1 MASSIRQVFGVSRR
15 QNSLS
20 FPRLATALGYHVRM
34 DSAYIVFFFLNAL
47 VIVGYIGEIIWTIW
61 RAFGQ

>member
-1 MASSIRQVFGVSRR
+1 M
-15 QNSLS
+15 
-20 FPRLATALGYHVRM
+20 GYHVRM

-61 RAFGQ
+61 SAFGQ